1 MTYQSVTIQIPSP
14 IYKQIAQRAKRKQRT
29 LEDEVASVVTNAIPV
44 YEDLSAELTDS
55 LEQLAFLNDAELW
68 QAAKTTLPAE
78 ASEQMQRLITK
89 QQQSGLTTREQNQ
102 AEKLVSQYQ
111 HTLLVRAQAALLLK
125 ERGHRIDVLLT
136 PENQTT
142 QP

>member
-55 LEQLAFLNDAELW
+55 LDSLEQLAFLNDAELW

-78 ASEQMQRLITK
+78 ASEQMQRLVTK

-125 ERGHRIDVLLT
+125 ERGHRC
-136 PENQTT
+136 
-142 QP
+142 